1 MISTAVLALAVC
13 PVMAAQSSAELKRL
27 LTFAHDD
34 THQTIQ
40 DMANTLRAVANIQQL
55 SVDNTRRTLTIAT
68 SPAQADLGEWIFK
81 LLDSTSPPS
90 GSSEYTVPGNS
101 DDVVRV
107 FFMSHTNG
115 PRELQETV
123 NALRSIVEVQRIVA
137 FNPVK
142 ALVVRGKV
150 WQAGLSEWLIHQLE
164 NPPAGQSS
172 ASYTATGVDPI
183 FKARGLEDPVAVRV
197 YYMPP
202 GITPSDLLNV
212 VNQLR
217 SQLQIMR
224 IVACMAP
231 HAIVLRA
238 TESQAQASDRMLIK
252 TGN

>member
-1 MISTAVLALAVC
+1 
-13 PVMAAQSSAELKRL
+13 MAAQPSSAALKRVL
-27 LTFAHDD
+27 AFTQAE
-34 THQTIQ
+34 TPQAMQ
-40 DMANTLRAVANIQQL
+40 EMANTLRAVANIQQL
-55 SVDNTRRTLTIAT
+55 SVDAAQRTLTIDT
-68 SPAQADLGEWIFK
+68 SPVQADLGEWIFK

-90 GSSEYTVPGNS
+90 GSSEYTVPGNT

-107 FFMSHTNG
+107 FFMPHTSG

-123 NALRSIVEVQRIVA
+123 NALRSIVEVQRITAVS
-137 FNPVK
+137 PVK
-142 ALVVRGKV
+142 ALVVRGRV
-150 WQAGLSEWLIHQLE
+150 WQASLSEWLIRQLE
-164 NPPAGQSS
+164 DPPAGQSS
-172 ASYTATGVDPI
+172 AAYTATGVDPI

-202 GITPSDLLNV
+202 GIAPTDLQNL

-224 IVACMAP
+224 IVACTAP

-238 TESQAQASDRMLIK
+238 TESQAAASDRMLIK